1 MKNCGIIIVG
11 NEILQGY
18 VQDTNSRWIARKLT
32 DLGYNVKIMLVVG
45 DVIEDIGEA
54 LTLTFKLNLDF
65 VFVCGGLG
73 PTPDDKTVEAVAKHF
88 NIKLT
93 QNKNVLDEISRKISF
108 LKGKGIVDINQSK
121 WITKMTYIPE
131 GSIPLKNSLG
141 LAPGILLQFKGKN
154 IFMLPGVP
162 VEMKT
167 IFAEE
172 VEPRIGVGERRVV
185 KEIVLKSEESKFSD
199 IVEKLENKYRKICI
213 GMYPHYG
220 KMELI
225 IRIVGNEVEVLSAIE
240 EIKKESEK
248 LGVEILKLT

>member
-18 VQDTNSRWIARKLT
+18 IQDTNSRWIAKKLT
-32 DLGYNVKIMLVVG
+32 DLGYNVKIILVVG
-45 DVIEDIGEA
+45 DIAEDIAEA
-54 LTLTFKLNLDF
+54 LFLTFKLNLDF
-65 VFVCGGLG
+65 IFICGGLG

-88 NIKLT
+88 NLKLI
-93 QNKNVLDEISRKISF
+93 QDKNILDDILRKISF
-108 LKGKGIVDINQSK
+108 LKEKDIVNINQTK
-121 WITKMTYIPE
+121 WITKMSYIPE

-154 IFMLPGVP
+154 IFILPGVP

-172 VEPRIGVGERRVV
+172 VEPRIGVGEKRVV
-185 KEIVLKSEESKFSD
+185 KEIILKSEESKFSD
-199 IVEKLENKYRKICI
+199 IVEELENKYRKISI

-220 KMELI
+220 KMELV
-225 IRIVGNEVEVLSAIE
+225 IRIIGDESEVLSAIE
-240 EIKKESEK
+240 KIREESKK
-248 LGVEILKLT
+248 LGVNIFET